1 MADHMVRQRWD
12 KWNIDVVL
20 PMIYHNFY
28 NEETDWI
35 GYATAQGVK
44 DLEGKNVEL
53 HTGVYVPPMSAEEI
67 KEAIELARANGAK
80 GIAFYD
86 GNDLTEAQ
94 WKAIKESKK

>member
-1 MADHMVRQRWD
+1 MV
-12 KWNIDVVL
+12 
-20 PMIYHNFY
+20 
-28 NEETDWI
+28 

-53 HTGVYVPPMSAEEI
+53 HTGVYVPPVSRRN

>member
-1 MADHMVRQRWD
+1 MWSYT
-12 KWNIDVVL
+12 L
-20 PMIYHNFY
+20 
-28 NEETDWI
+28 
-35 GYATAQGVK
+35 
-44 DLEGKNVEL
+44 
-53 HTGVYVPPMSAEEI
+53 GVYVPPMSAEEI

>member
-1 MADHMVRQRWD
+1 MV
-12 KWNIDVVL
+12 
-20 PMIYHNFY
+20 
-28 NEETDWI
+28 

-53 HTGVYVPPMSAEEI
+53 HTGVYVPPSQQ
-67 KEAIELARANGAK
+67 KKLKRPELARANGAK